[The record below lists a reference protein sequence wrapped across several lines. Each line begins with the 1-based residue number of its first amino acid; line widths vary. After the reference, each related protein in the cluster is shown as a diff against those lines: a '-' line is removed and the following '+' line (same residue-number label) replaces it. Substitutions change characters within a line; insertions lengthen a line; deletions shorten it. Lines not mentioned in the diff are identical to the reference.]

1 MQLFFDNF
9 VPKKP
14 ENKREG
20 ISPNYNNPQKGY
32 ALPGAK
38 RFLSGSLGF
47 LLLSPGRLAR
57 LTVVARYVR
66 LNGNARRTP
75 SAFTRTTHCGDT

>member
-9 VPKKP
+9 VPRKP
-14 ENKREG
+14 ENKGEG
-20 ISPNYNNPQKGY
+20 ISPNYNNPHKGF

-47 LLLSPGRLAR
+47 LFFLFFLSDGLRAI
-57 LTVVARYVR
+57 
-66 LNGNARRTP
+66 
-75 SAFTRTTHCGDT
+75 S

>member
-1 MQLFFDNF
+1 MPLFFDNF

-14 ENKREG
+14 ENKCEG
-20 ISPNYNNPQKGY
+20 ISPNYTNPHKGF

-47 LLLSPGRLAR
+47 LFSLLFFPESSLNLLSSRWRIDNEDDAPLRVTAE
-57 LTVVARYVR
+57 TQ
-66 LNGNARRTP
+66 P
-75 SAFTRTTHCGDT
+75 